1 MKAAVFTEAGQSPR
15 LTDLPDPVPGPD
27 DVLVRV
33 EACGVCH
40 SDLHLVDGDWAD
52 SLSRCVQPTIFGHEI
67 VGIVI
72 ARGSSVRAVK
82 KGDRVG
88 VGWVGQTCGRCE
100 YCIEGNDNLCLERK
114 ITGIDRQGGWAGT
127 VSLSAAQSIRVPDE
141 IDPGEAAP
149 LFCAGV
155 TVYRGMKKA
164 SIRSGQRVAVFGV
177 GGLGHIA
184 VQLAKYWRAETSAVD
199 PSAERL
205 DLARELGARHML
217 HPGGAAKALLAQGG
231 AHVAIVTAASTAAY
245 GEALRSLRKGGTLV
259 IVGLPND
266 PLKVIADD
274 LATREIRLV
283 GSAVGSREDQRELL
297 QLAAKGKVRCVV
309 ERLAL
314 DQVGEALERLREG
327 QVRGRIVL
335 EPR

>member
-1 MKAAVFTEAGQSPR
+1 MTE
-15 LTDLPDPVPGPD
+15 LPEPVPGPD

-40 SDLHLVDGDWAD
+40 SDLHLVDGDWSE

-67 VGIVI
+67 VGTVI
-72 ARGSSVRAVK
+72 ARGSSVLAVE

-100 YCIEGNDNLCLERK
+100 HCSEGNDNLCLERK
-114 ITGIDRQGGWAGT
+114 VTGVDRQGGWA
-127 VSLSAAQSIRVPDE
+127 SYAAVNALQAIRVPDE

-164 SIRSGQRVAVFGV
+164 TIQPGQRVAVFGV
-177 GGLGHIA
+177 GGLGHLG
-184 VQLAKYWRAETSAVD
+184 VQLARYWRAETSAID
-199 PSAERL
+199 PSKERL
-205 DLARELGARHML
+205 DLAHELGARHL
-217 HPGGAAKALLAQGG
+217 LLPGGAAQALLAQGG
-231 AHVAIVTAASTAAY
+231 AHVAIVTAASAAAY
-245 GEALRSLRKGGTLV
+245 DEALRSLRKGGTLV

-266 PLKVIADD
+266 PLQVIADD

-283 GSAVGSREDQRELL
+283 GSAVGSREDLRELL

-309 ERLAL
+309 ERLPL
-314 DQVGEALERLREG
+314 DQVGEALDRLRSG